1 MKLMTL
7 SLPAGYTTGVC
18 NDLIPLFDE
27 NATLQLI
34 YTKKTTN
41 EAI

>member
-7 SLPAGYTTGVC
+7 SLPAGYITGVC

-34 YTKKTTN
+34 YTKKN
-41 EAI
+41 NQ

>member
-18 NDLIPLFDE
+18 NHKSKLFQSE
-27 NATLQLI
+27 TFFCV
-34 YTKKTTN
+34 YKKSGKP
-41 EAI
+41 